1 MKDYSYLTQ
10 ILHNQFLN
18 DGQVINFSIKRLF
31 SKSKNTSLKDCK
43 HIFITGL
50 ARSGTTALLQALDST
65 NNYASLRYKYMPF
78 ILLPKLA
85 KIYTNYFNK
94 NADLEKERLHGDNL
108 KISSESP
115 ECLDEPFWIHT
126 KYKQDNML
134 NKNFMSPHIV
144 DFNLAKAYITLLN
157 SYTKIEKKEICLI
170 KNNNNHLR
178 ILSLS
183 ELLPNA
189 NFLVLFRSPIA
200 HAKSLLKLH
209 TRLKKKQTDDGYI
222 LDYMN
227 QIGHWEFGLGK
238 KPFIYENNQ
247 NYILKGLEDINLE
260 YWINQWVFTYN
271 WMLNQLKYRNNIRM
285 VCYED
290 LCEDKNVQKDIFNFL
305 KINQEEIKFKFRTG
319 SSNYDKNNDI
329 NVDSKFLKN
338 AIDIYNELRNKN

>member
-1 MKDYSYLTQ
+1 MKDYSLLTQ

-18 DGQVINFSIKRLF
+18 DGQVINFSINKLF
-31 SKSKNTSLKDCK
+31 SKSTDTSLKECK

-85 KIYTNYFNK
+85 KIYTKYFNK
-94 NADLEKERLHGDNL
+94 DTDVEKERLHGDNL

-126 KYKQDNML
+126 KYKQAKIL

-144 DFNLAKAYITLLN
+144 DYDLAKAYITLLN
-157 SYTKIEKKEICLI
+157 SYGKIEKKETCII

-183 ELLPNA
+183 ELLPKA
-189 NFLVLFRSPIA
+189 TFFVLFRSPIA
-200 HAKSLLKLH
+200 HAISLLRLH
-209 TRLKKKQTDDGYI
+209 NRLKKLQTQDKYI

-238 KPFIYENNQ
+238 KPFIYENEQ
-247 NYILKGLEDINLE
+247 NIILKGLEDINIE
-260 YWINQWVFTYN
+260 YWITQWIFTYK
-271 WMLNQLKYRNNIRM
+271 WILNNLKNRTNIKM
-285 VCYED
+285 ICYED
-290 LCEDKNVQKDIFNFL
+290 LCEDNNIQNDIFNFL
-305 KINQEEIKFKFRTG
+305 KINPEEIKFKFNTG
-319 SSNYDKNNDI
+319 ASNSKDYDIEI
-329 NVDSKFLKN
+329 NSQKIKN
-338 AIDIYNELRNKN
+338 AFEIYSSLREKN